1 MFCKVPHLSGNL
13 NSKRRVKCPKLKHL
27 RLTGQGYF
35 VLVLIIMML
44 IDKRSILQLP
54 YCYLFSHELILQFLW
69 LLKNLKI
76 LDSIEK
82 FWWKSTMQNLIH
94 LTSKVGKR
102 CFAKIWEKAVDGVV
116 KGESGFRPED
126 PLKKLTMSFSCE
138 CK

>member
-54 YCYLFSHELILQFLW
+54 YCYLFLLDLIIVIFYNCQKKITELKTCIKSFGS
-69 LLKNLKI
+69 LLNPPL
-76 LDSIEK
+76 SQRT
-82 FWWKSTMQNLIH
+82 WMQNWMYSTIREIAS
-94 LTSKVGKR
+94 TN
-102 CFAKIWEKAVDGVV
+102 CMFYVV
-116 KGESGFRPED
+116 IPTALYLSYVVY
-126 PLKKLTMSFSCE
+126 CII
-138 CK
+138 